1 MGRSTRRRRQAKQPS
16 GRFAH
21 SNPSVRNEKFR
32 DMNRFG
38 KHALGAFI
46 GVLFIGYVLIFRPP
60 IHVTVSPEGVT
71 VLGAVLSGTA
81 FRLAQTRRH
90 RH

>member
-1 MGRSTRRRRQAKQPS
+1 MGRSTRRRRRAKQPS
-16 GRFAH
+16 GRFAR
-21 SNPSVRNEKFR
+21 SKRNVRNEKFR

-38 KHALGAFI
+38 KHALSAFI
-46 GVLFIGYVLIFRPP
+46 GLLFIGYVLIFRPP
-60 IHVTVSPEGVT
+60 IHVTVSPEAVT
-71 VLGAVLSGTA
+71 VLGVVLSGTA